1 MKDILNKIGDYIES
15 LEQRIAVLE
24 TRTEKVARLE
34 ARIEELEAKIAEL
47 NERPEV
53 DPAPV
58 AEPEQPVENVP
69 EPVVESEEEPA
80 PIAEPELVVEPESVV
95 EAEHEAIP
103 EPVVEP
109 VVEPIVEP
117 APEPAAPH
125 IPVQT
130 SLFGAPVQD
139 IRKAISLGD
148 RFLFQR
154 ELFGGSAE
162 RMQKTLDALNALG
175 SFAEAEQYVHANFQ
189 WDRESAS
196 YELFIAVLKRRFA

>member
-58 AEPEQPVENVP
+58 AEPEQPVETVP
-69 EPVVESEEEPA
+69 EPVVESEEEPT
-80 PIAEPELVVEPESVV
+80 PVAEPELVVEPESVV

-109 VVEPIVEP
+109 VVEP

>member
-24 TRTEKVARLE
+24 TWTEKVARLE
-34 ARIEELEAKIAEL
+34 ARIEELEAKITEL
-47 NERPEV
+47 AERPEV

-58 AEPEQPVENVP
+58 VEPEQPVETVP

-80 PIAEPELVVEPESVV
+80 PVAEPELVVEPESVV

-109 VVEPIVEP
+109 VVEP

>member
-58 AEPEQPVENVP
+58 AEPEQPVETVP

-80 PIAEPELVVEPESVV
+80 PVAEPELVVEPESVV

-109 VVEPIVEP
+109 APEP

>member
-58 AEPEQPVENVP
+58 AEPEQPVETVP
-69 EPVVESEEEPA
+69 EP
-80 PIAEPELVVEPESVV
+80 VVEPESVV

-109 VVEPIVEP
+109 VVEP
-117 APEPAAPH
+117 AQEPAAPH

-189 WDRESAS
+189 WDRKSAS

>member
-58 AEPEQPVENVP
+58 AEPEHPVENVP

-80 PIAEPELVVEPESVV
+80 PVAEPELVVEPESVV

-103 EPVVEP
+103 EPV
-109 VVEPIVEP
+109 VEP

>member
-58 AEPEQPVENVP
+58 AEPEQPVETVP

-80 PIAEPELVVEPESVV
+80 PVAEPELVVEPESVV

-109 VVEPIVEP
+109 VVEP

>member
-80 PIAEPELVVEPESVV
+80 PVAEPELVVEPESVV

-103 EPVVEP
+103 EPVVEH
-109 VVEPIVEP
+109 

>member
-58 AEPEQPVENVP
+58 SEPEHPVENVP

-80 PIAEPELVVEPESVV
+80 PVAEPELVAEPE
-95 EAEHEAIP
+95 HGAIP
-103 EPVVEP
+103 APVVEP
-109 VVEPIVEP
+109 VVEP

-189 WDRESAS
+189 WDRKSAS

>member
-69 EPVVESEEEPA
+69 EPVVESEEKPA
-80 PIAEPELVVEPESVV
+80 PVAEPELVVEPESVV

-109 VVEPIVEP
+109 VVEPAPEP

>member
-58 AEPEQPVENVP
+58 AEPEHPVENVP

-80 PIAEPELVVEPESVV
+80 PVAEPELVVEPESVV

-109 VVEPIVEP
+109 VVEP

-189 WDRESAS
+189 WDRKSAS

>member
-69 EPVVESEEEPA
+69 EPVVESEEEPT
-80 PIAEPELVVEPESVV
+80 PVAEPELVVEPESVV

-109 VVEPIVEP
+109 VVEP